1 MIYIFGTWAYRFFFI
16 VKILV
21 SIMAQEYHF
30 NSSREGIGAKE
41 LKEVFTYTDDTIR
54 SKLKV
59 IYEKGL
65 IDKTKGRPAK
75 YIISNNYLESK

>member
-1 MIYIFGTWAYRFFFI
+1 MG
-16 VKILV
+16 
-21 SIMAQEYHF
+21 IMAQEYHF
-30 NSSREGIGAKE
+30 NSSREGIGVKE

-54 SKLKV
+54 SKLKA

-65 IDKTKGRPAK
+65 IDKTKGRPIK